1 MAFNMNGP
9 PRGANVT
16 NNQSSYDLIYKD
28 IILNSN
34 LATVNNNV
42 YSFTLQTDNIDKI
55 YAAQLITAT
64 VVFDSSGIPANVKNQ
79 CLILDVPQLNGNVT
93 RIASN
98 VLSNNNNQGNLSV
111 QGNIFC
117 QLPDNNT
124 PLIIGTNP
132 SNNTINF
139 FIEYHKYESIQY
151 YNPPISNINRLD
163 LRLTDP
169 LSNVISSSK
178 ILSFY
183 FTIRFSYFQKR
194 NNSTAF
200 STPVVNYY
208 SGSTDSAFETRF
220 SN

>member
-9 PRGANVT
+9 PRGQNVT

-42 YSFTLQTDNIDKI
+42 YSFTLQTDNINKI
-55 YAAQLITAT
+55 YAAELITAT
-64 VVFDSSGIPANVKNQ
+64 VVFDSGGIPANVKNQ
-79 CLILDVPQLNGNVT
+79 CLILNIPQLNGNVT

-98 VLSNNNNQGNLSV
+98 VLSGNHSQGNLSV
-111 QGNIFC
+111 QGSIFC

-124 PLIIGTNP
+124 PLNV
-132 SNNTINF
+132 SNNTMSL

-163 LRLTDP
+163 ISLTDP
-169 LSNVISSSK
+169 LSNVIQSSK

-183 FTIRFSYFQKR
+183 FTIRLSYFQKR

-208 SGSTDSAFETRF
+208 SGVTNSAFEPQL
-220 SN
+220 